1 MKVIKKI
8 KEKYKQFL
16 TQPVTKDNEIKAI
29 YRYVL
34 FNVKNKMTRQITFN
48 WIEGL
53 KFIARK
59 GDAGIVGNIYFGLY
73 EFEESIFLLHLI
85 EKEDVFIDI
94 GANVGHYSLLMSGI
108 KKCKSIAVEP
118 VPETFKQ
125 LVKQV
130 ELNNLGELITL
141 LNIGVSDSDGELFF
155 STDKGTMNRIVNKNY
170 ENLVKVKVS
179 TIDALSENNIP
190 IAIKIDVEGYEKHA
204 LMGAQKTL
212 SNHVLKVIIVEL
224 NESGVKHG
232 IKDDEIYSEIV
243 KFGFKPFSYDAI
255 NRKLIPLLSYN
266 KHKFNTL
273 FIRDIEYVKERVS
286 GSKKIR
292 IKNKLF

>member
-16 TQPVTKDNEIKAI
+16 IQPVTKDNEIKAI

-85 EKEDVFIDI
+85 KKEDVFIDI
-94 GANVGHYSLLMSGI
+94 GANVGHYSLLMSGV

-125 LVKQV
+125 LVNQV
-130 ELNNLGELITL
+130 ELNNLGELISL
-141 LNIGVSDSDGELFF
+141 LNIGVSDSDGDLFF

-179 TIDALSENNIP
+179 TIDALSESNMP
-190 IAIKIDVEGYEKHA
+190 IAIKIDVEGYEKYA

-212 SNHVLKVIIVEL
+212 SNHILKVIIVEL

-255 NRKLIPLLSYN
+255 NRKLTPLDSYN

-286 GSKKIR
+286 CSKKIR

>member
-16 TQPVTKDNEIKAI
+16 IHPVTKGNEIKAI

-34 FNVKNKMTRQITFN
+34 FNVKNKIAGQIIYN

-53 KFIARK
+53 KFIVRK

-94 GANVGHYSLLMSGI
+94 GANVGHYSLLMSGV

-118 VPETFKQ
+118 VPQTFKQ
-125 LVKQV
+125 LVNQV
-130 ELNNLGELITL
+130 ELNNLSKLIST
-141 LNIGVSDSDGELFF
+141 LNIGVSDSKGELFF
-155 STDKGTMNRIVNKNY
+155 STDKGTMNRIVNENY
-170 ENLVKVKVS
+170 RNLVKVKVS

-190 IAIKIDVEGYEKHA
+190 IAIKIDVEGYEKYA
-204 LMGAQKTL
+204 FMGAQETL
-212 SNHVLKVIIVEL
+212 ANPLLKVLIVEL
-224 NESGVKHG
+224 NESGAKHG
-232 IKDDEIYSEIV
+232 IKDDEIYSEIT
-243 KFGFKPFSYDAI
+243 KFGFKPFSYNAI
-255 NRKLIPLLSYN
+255 NRNLTPLDSYN

-273 FIRDIEYVKERVS
+273 FIRDIEHVKERVS
-286 GSKKIR
+286 GSKKIK

>member
-8 KEKYKQFL
+8 KEKQKQFL
-16 TQPVTKDNEIKAI
+16 VHPVTKGNESKAL

-34 FNVKNKMTRQITFN
+34 FNVKNKIVKQIIYK

-73 EFEESIFLLHLI
+73 EFEESIFLLHFI
-85 EKEDVFIDI
+85 EKEDIFLDI
-94 GANVGHYSLLMSGI
+94 GANIGHYSLLMSGV

-125 LVKQV
+125 LVNQV
-130 ELNNLGELITL
+130 DLNNLGTLIL
-141 LNIGVSDSDGELFF
+141 PLNIGVSSSNGELFF
-155 STDKGTMNRIVNKNY
+155 STDKGTMNSIVNKDYGNSI
-170 ENLVKVKVS
+170 KVKVS
-179 TIDALSENNIP
+179 TIDDLSEHNMP
-190 IAIKIDVEGYEKHA
+190 IAIKIDVEGYEKFA
-204 LMGAQKTL
+204 FMGAQKTL
-212 SNHVLKVIIVEL
+212 ANPLLKVIIVEL
-224 NESGVKHG
+224 NESGIKHG

-255 NRKLIPLLSYN
+255 NRKLTPLDSYN

-273 FIRDIEYVKERVS
+273 FIRDIEYVNERVS
-286 GSKKIR
+286 SSKKIK

>member
-8 KEKYKQFL
+8 KEKRKQFL
-16 TQPVTKDNEIKAI
+16 FHPVTNNNEIKAI

-34 FNVKNKMTRQITFN
+34 FNLKNKIVKQITYN

-85 EKEDVFIDI
+85 ENEDIFIDI
-94 GANVGHYSLLMSGI
+94 GANVGHYSLLMSGV

-125 LVKQV
+125 LVKHV
-130 ELNNLGELITL
+130 KLNNLEKLISP
-141 LNIGVSDSDGELFF
+141 LNIGVSDSDGALFF
-155 STDKGTMNRIVNKNY
+155 SIDKGTMNRIVNKDYANA
-170 ENLVKVKVS
+170 VKVKVS
-179 TIDALSENNIP
+179 TIDSLSENNIP
-190 IAIKIDVEGYEKHA
+190 IAIKIDVEGYEKYA
-204 LMGAQKTL
+204 LTGAQKTL
-212 SNHVLKVIIVEL
+212 ANPLLKVIVAEL
-224 NESGVKHG
+224 NESGAKHG
-232 IKDDEIYSEIV
+232 IKDDEIYSEIT

-255 NRKLIPLLSYN
+255 SRKLTPLDNFN

-273 FIRDIEYVKERVS
+273 FIRDIEFVNERVNR
-286 GSKKIR
+286 SKKIK